1 MRYLWQP
8 SIEVLELFFKLCLE
22 LAKELGRELTAE
34 ERELVF
40 LHLMKQENIK
50 PLGAT
55 ELNNEELWG
64 QLVKDGKTI
73 LNIDKDGYKII
84 KKQEGGNINV

>member
-84 KKQEGGNINV
+84 KKKEEES